1 LGAEHEHRV
10 CTFEEA
16 ERAIR
21 SHEVAFAN
29 DCFCRT
35 PAKEGKAK
43 WPYCGHPTE
52 VCMGF
57 EKEADASF
65 SQKEIARQRALELFE
80 EWKKLG
86 GFFRFMAGERW
97 LCFCCPRGC
106 GFFSDEQGQR
116 RPDPCEKSPYV
127 EATDLDACT
136 LCGQCVEAC
145 PYDARRLDEGAMKVD
160 RGLCY
165 GCSAFASKGASIEH
179 WLDCIE
185 SKATPTSA
193 GQVGRAGVEIAEAA
207 YRSAK
212 SGQPVT
218 LPL

>member
-65 SQKEIARQRALELFE
+65 SQK
-80 EWKKLG
+80 
-86 GFFRFMAGERW
+86 
-97 LCFCCPRGC
+97 
-106 GFFSDEQGQR
+106 
-116 RPDPCEKSPYV
+116 CEKSPYV